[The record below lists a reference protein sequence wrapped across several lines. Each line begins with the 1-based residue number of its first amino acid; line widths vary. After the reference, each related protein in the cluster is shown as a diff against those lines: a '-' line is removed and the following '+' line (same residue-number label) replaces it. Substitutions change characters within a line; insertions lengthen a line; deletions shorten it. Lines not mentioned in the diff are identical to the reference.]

1 METKIKKQLEESASS
16 KKRFVGNVKFGGL
29 PLILFAILLFTSQA
43 TFAHCDSY
51 DGPVIKD
58 AVLALKTNDVNPVLK
73 WITKDQ
79 ENEITNLFHKTYK
92 LRNGDK
98 EVYEIV
104 EKHFFET
111 LVRLHRETEGAPY
124 TGLKPAGS
132 TKQIIQMTDEAIK
145 VGNVDGFLLKF
156 NKHIEKIVREKYDK
170 VLQLSKVKDN
180 STDLGREFVA
190 AYVDYT
196 HTIEALD
203 GILEHGIEH
212 GSGHAEHKE

>member
-1 METKIKKQLEESASS
+1 METKIKKKLEESVSS
-16 KKRFVGNVKFGGL
+16 KKRFKNIKFGGL
-29 PLILFAILLFTSQA
+29 PLILFAVLLFSSQS

-58 AVLALKTNDVNPVLK
+58 AIKALKTNDVNPVLK
-73 WITKDQ
+73 WISKVQ
-79 ENEITNLFHKTYK
+79 ENEITILFHKTYN

-111 LVRLHRETEGAPY
+111 LVRLHRETEGEPY

-145 VGNVDGFLLKF
+145 VGNVDGFLLKL
-156 NKHIEKIVREKYDK
+156 NEHIEKVVREKYDK
-170 VLQLSKVKDN
+170 VLQLSKVKDH
-180 STDLGREFVA
+180 SIKEGREYVE
-190 AYVDYT
+190 AYVNYT
-196 HTIEALD
+196 HTIEAMHD
-203 GILEHGIEH
+203 ILEHGIEH
-212 GSGHAEHKE
+212 GKGHAEHKE

>member
-1 METKIKKQLEESASS
+1 METKVKKHLEDRVSN
-16 KKRFVGNVKFGGL
+16 KKGLVGSIKFGTL

-73 WITKDQ
+73 WITNDQ
-79 ENEITNLFHKTYK
+79 ENEITALFHKTYK

-145 VGNVDGFLLKF
+145 VGNVGGFLLKL

-180 STDLGREFVA
+180 STKQGREYVE
-190 AYVDYT
+190 AYVNYT
-196 HTIEALD
+196 HTIEAIHD
-203 GILEHGIEH
+203 IIEH
-212 GSGHAEHKE
+212 GAGHAGH